1 MFMHTDEIERLV
13 GLAYEMETSKDK
25 NLCLER
31 IAELFELERAA
42 QTARAAEKNGELD
55 AFRYTVE
62 APLPLTKEQA
72 KSVNRCRNAVVVAVR
87 NNTPH

>member
-1 MFMHTDEIERLV
+1 MHTDEIERLV

-55 AFRYTVE
+55 AFSYTVE
-62 APLPLTKEQA
+62 APAPLTKEQKEQA
-72 KSVNRCRNAVVVAVR
+72 KSIVAAM
-87 NNTPH
+87 TPLPPS

>member
-1 MFMHTDEIERLV
+1 MFMYTDEIERLV

-55 AFRYTVE
+55 AFSYTVE
-62 APLPLTKEQA
+62 APETPAPLTKEQA
-72 KSVNRCRNAVVVAVR
+72 KSIVATM
-87 NNTPH
+87 TPLPPS

>member
-1 MFMHTDEIERLV
+1 MFMYTDEIERLV

-42 QTARAAEKNGELD
+42 QTAIAAEKNGKLD
-55 AFRYTVE
+55 AFSHTVE
-62 APLPLTKEQA
+62 APAPLTKA
-72 KSVNRCRNAVVVAVR
+72 KSVIAAM
-87 NNTPH
+87 PPLPPL

>member
-1 MFMHTDEIERLV
+1 MFMYTDEIERLV

-31 IAELFELERAA
+31 IAELFELERVA

-62 APLPLTKEQA
+62 APVKLTKEQKEQA
-72 KSVNRCRNAVVVAVR
+72 KSIIAAM
-87 NNTPH
+87 PPLPLS